1 MLLVQI
7 FVALVRAVIT
17 ANVALVLFFLN
28 MILKVVTLPVLI
40 VGNGAYAKLNFFIY
54 SKSLEL
60 LGFLFYGKNH
70 MK

>member
-7 FVALVRAVIT
+7 FVALVRTVIA

-28 MILKVVTLPVLI
+28 LILKVVTLPVLI
-40 VGNGAYAKLNFFIY
+40 FGQRTYMKLDNYIF
-54 SKSLEL
+54 SKSLDL
-60 LGFLFYGKNH
+60 LGFIWDGPNH